1 MSDTQKKIIYRA
13 LYYIIDMCTDSGLVF
28 LFLLLYMT
36 FCAFIMLFSVP
47 IFVFMLNL
55 LIYTFSVYISIRLVC
70 YICRQVFLWK
80 LANKLSY
87 DDFEMYKKY
96 CSKAKD
102 YFYCFSSND
111 VHNKPIRIPMY
122 EKVTK
127 ITGRPVWCIKGKFR

>member
-1 MSDTQKKIIYRA
+1 MSDTQKKIIYHT
-13 LYYIIDMCTDSGLVF
+13 LYYIINMCTDNGLVF
-28 LFLLLYMT
+28 LFLLFYMA
-36 FCAFIMLFSVP
+36 FCIFIMFLSVP

-55 LIYTFSVYISIRLVC
+55 LIYTFLVYVSIRLVC

-102 YFYCFSSND
+102 YFYCFLSND
-111 VHNKPIRIPMY
+111 AYNKSIRIPTY

>member
-1 MSDTQKKIIYRA
+1 MSDTQKKIIYRT
-13 LYYIIDMCTDSGLVF
+13 LYFIINMCTDNGLVF
-28 LFLLLYMT
+28 LFLLFYMA
-36 FCAFIMLFSVP
+36 FCIFIMFLSVP

-55 LIYTFSVYISIRLVC
+55 LIYTFLVYISIRLVC
-70 YICRQVFLWK
+70 CICRQVFLWK

-102 YFYCFSSND
+102 YFYCFLSND
-111 VHNKPIRIPMY
+111 VYNKSIRIPMY